1 MTIRLMP
8 ERRPSPGRTSRPAG
22 QKIRVPA
29 HVKTRAAA
37 VGLWMLVGFGA
48 LAGLWA
54 TVARPP
60 ARAVTVPAPPPA
72 VGPAG
77 WAQLY
82 VAAFLPA
89 GQANTSGLGPF
100 LAAVPNLDQ
109 VTAGKLAATST
120 TTVDAHVV
128 SPGYWAVTVAAAVE
142 ELSGGVWQPLGVRF
156 YDVGVVDRGGRFA
169 ATGLP
174 SQGAGPAPAATPTL
188 ANTSVSAPT
197 AGNAETD
204 TVAQFLGAMLSGQG
218 QISRYT
224 PVGSPLRAVTPA
236 PFRSVTVTGVS
247 VLPARKG
254 RPAEV
259 AANVDA
265 TDTTG
270 QTQQL
275 AYVVALDRQAG
286 QWEVTNVLPAPPLA
300 HP

>member
-1 MTIRLMP
+1 MP
-8 ERRPSPGRTSRPAG
+8 DRWSAPERTSRPAG
-22 QKIRVPA
+22 QKKRVPA

-37 VGLWMLVGFGA
+37 AGLWMLVGCGA
-48 LAGLWA
+48 LGGLWA
-54 TVARPP
+54 ALARPQ
-60 ARAVTVPAPPPA
+60 ARAVAAPAAPSA

-128 SPGYWAVTVAAAVE
+128 SAGYWAVTVAAAVE

-156 YDVGVVDRGGRFA
+156 YDVGVLDRGGRFA

-174 SQGAGPAPAATPTL
+174 SQVAGPAQAATPAL
-188 ANTSVSAPT
+188 ANTSVSALTP
-197 AGNAETD
+197 GDAETD
-204 TVAQFLGAMLSGQG
+204 TVAQFLGAMLAGQG

-224 PVGSPLRAVTPA
+224 PVGSPLAAVTPA

-247 VLPARKG
+247 VLPARNR

-259 AANVDA
+259 SADVDA
-265 TDTTG
+265 TDATG

-275 AYVVALDRQAG
+275 SYVVALDRQAG
-286 QWEVTNVLPAPPLA
+286 QWEVTDLLPAPPLA